1 MPTEENQKNF
11 QNSETVISIEN
22 NARNNIK
29 YTLDGVFDFMNFRHK
44 DMAPQYKVFK
54 ELFVICWNT
63 EKKYETRHFISFDIE
78 LMKKRTR
85 LSNFIVLIVLRSV
98 GV

>member
-1 MPTEENQKNF
+1 MAATNADRRKSKNF

-22 NARNNIK
+22 VENNIK

-54 ELFVICWNT
+54 ELFVICWAGP
-63 EKKYETRHFISFDIE
+63 KKIRDKTFF
-78 LMKKRTR
+78 L
-85 LSNFIVLIVLRSV
+85 VLILN
-98 GV
+98 

>member
-1 MPTEENQKNF
+1 MPTERKKKNF

-29 YTLDGVFDFMNFRHK
+29 YTLDGVFDFNFRHK

-54 ELFVICWNT
+54 SCLCWAGEP
-63 EKKYETRHFISFDIE
+63 EKRDIF
-78 LMKKRTR
+78 LH
-85 LSNFIVLIVLRSV
+85 
-98 GV
+98 